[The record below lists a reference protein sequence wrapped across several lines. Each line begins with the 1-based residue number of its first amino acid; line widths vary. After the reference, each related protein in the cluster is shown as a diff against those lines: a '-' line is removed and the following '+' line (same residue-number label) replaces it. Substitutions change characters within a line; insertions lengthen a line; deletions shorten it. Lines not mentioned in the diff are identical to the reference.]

1 MYESLISLLV
11 LAQVGLVAW
20 ALIYGL
26 LQSLALFLERRC

>member
-11 LAQVGLVAW
+11 LAQVGLVTW
-20 ALIYGL
+20 GFIYGL